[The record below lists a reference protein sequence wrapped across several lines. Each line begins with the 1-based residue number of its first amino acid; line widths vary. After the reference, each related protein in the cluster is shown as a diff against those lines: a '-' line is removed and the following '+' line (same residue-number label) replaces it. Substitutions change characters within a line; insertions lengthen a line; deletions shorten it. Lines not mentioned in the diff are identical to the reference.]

1 MNFSNSTATA
11 TLIQLETA
19 QSMKCLVN
27 KSFETSA
34 SSDIQNDIMPI
45 LNGTFELTSD
55 DIRLVSNEN
64 RTCMPSMAQLRFQIQ
79 LEFYT

>member
-11 TLIQLETA
+11 TLIELETA

-34 SSDIQNDIMPI
+34 SSDIQNDIIPI

-64 RTCMPSMAQLRFQIQ
+64 RTNLGSNKV
-79 LEFYT
+79 